1 MHDKRLIG
9 TWKSDEERTF
19 RDYTFKPSVSQ
30 KTRKKLRS
38 IFGKLTHTYTRKR
51 LITAFAEVTGTY
63 RYEVVAKDA
72 HSVAIVMRKF
82 RPATKAMAQTI
93 ADFPELCGVGHEI
106 SHIHFE
112 GDDLF
117 WINVGQIGNLREYFR
132 KMKPLEKNR
141 KEKRRS
147 ALE

>member
-30 KTRKKLRS
+30 KIRKKFRS

-51 LITAFAEVTGTY
+51 LTTAFAEVVGTY
-63 RYEVVAKDA
+63 RYRVVAKDDF
-72 HSVAIVMRKF
+72 SVAIVKTTF
-82 RPATKAMAQTI
+82 RAATKAMAQTI
-93 ADFPELCGVGHEI
+93 AEFPELCGVGREI
-106 SHIHFE
+106 LHIHFE

-117 WINVGQIGNLREYFR
+117 WINVGQVGNLREYFR
-132 KMKPLEKNR
+132 KVSPSAKNR
-141 KEKRRS
+141 KKRRS

>member
-30 KTRKKLRS
+30 KIRKKFRS
-38 IFGKLTHTYTRKR
+38 IFGEITHTYTRTRVKTD
-51 LITAFAEVTGTY
+51 LGTS
-63 RYEVVAKDA
+63 RYKVVAKDDF
-72 HSVAIVMRKF
+72 SVVIVGRKF
-82 RPATKAMAQTI
+82 RPATKEMAQTI
-93 ADFPELCGVGHEI
+93 ADFPELCGVGREI

-117 WINVGQIGNLREYFR
+117 WINVWQIGNLREYFR
-132 KMKPLEKNR
+132 RVKPLAKKR
-141 KEKRRS
+141 KVKKT
-147 ALE
+147 LGG